1 MPVAWNRKTAGRA
14 GLVLVALVLFGIA
27 VDRAS
32 RQSNDFDNFYDAAFR
47 VWHDGELFVD
57 KSTSR
62 YPATFQVLMSPLG
75 ALPLD
80 GAAAVWALLNLGC
93 YGLLAWLFARW
104 LRVPWADQRVAWF
117 GVAPFLVSNIT
128 LGQNGPVLLALSTAG
143 VLAAARGRA
152 VGGGAAL
159 TLAGLLKVFP
169 GALMAVPLA
178 LGRAR
183 GALAGAVLA
192 GGVVALWT
200 VSVLGLGPTVEDTLR
215 WLAEVRL
222 EQRPDALIESV
233 RSLRYNNQG
242 LAITLV
248 RSLTTDFSWNPALA
262 AEGSVQVA
270 SLPLPVAWGIY
281 YAIVAALV
289 ATWCAVAWRLRRGET
304 GPREFVGLQAL
315 AIPVLLSVSPIVW
328 THYFLWW
335 LPALMLLSR
344 HRAAL
349 VALGLVSLAGI
360 FSESARALGL
370 HMAITLGLFVAVAR
384 ELWRS
389 APPREAGSEPERGSE
404 PEPGTV

>member
-1 MPVAWNRKTAGRA
+1 MSLAWCRRHAGRIA
-14 GLVLVALVLFGIA
+14 LAFAALVLFGIA

-47 VWHDGELFVD
+47 VWHDGELFVE
-57 KSTSR
+57 KSTAR

-93 YGLLAWLFARW
+93 YGLLGWLFARR
-104 LRVPWADQRVAWF
+104 LGIPWADQRVAWF
-117 GVAPFLVSNIT
+117 GVAPFLISNIT

-143 VLAAARGRA
+143 VLAAARGRG

-183 GALAGAVLA
+183 GALAGAALA
-192 GGVVALWT
+192 GGAVVVWT
-200 VSVLGLGPTVEDTLR
+200 VAALGVGPTVEDTLR
-215 WLAEVRL
+215 WVTEVRL
-222 EQRPDALIESV
+222 EQRPAALIESV

-242 LAITLV
+242 LAITIV
-248 RSLTTDFSWNPALA
+248 RSLTTDFSWNPPLA

-270 SLPLPVAWGIY
+270 SLPLPVAWGLY

-289 ATWCAVAWRLRRGET
+289 ATWCAVAWRLRRGRP

-315 AIPVLLSVSPIVW
+315 AIPVLLSISPIVW
-328 THYFLWW
+328 THYFVWW

-349 VALGLVSLAGI
+349 VALGVVSLAGI

-370 HMAITLGLFVAVAR
+370 HMAITLGLFVAVAVD
-384 ELWRS
+384 LWRS
-389 APPREAGSEPERGSE
+389 APPSAPAVPPGPR
-404 PEPGTV
+404 PEPASP